1 MKLTLLDEM
10 KLTLL
15 IFFDQCGKCYL
26 HDFHRLKGRLTV
38 HAASHTKYY
47 NLRAL
52 SAIHELLLCIFH
64 LLQGGG
70 RCIAKSAMRRKKQ
83 GDAPEAVSSA
93 FGKR

>member
-1 MKLTLLDEM
+1 MKAGEM

-83 GDAPEAVSSA
+83 GDAPKAVSSA